1 MRSGWVLIVV
11 LSLCVSS
18 GYARADEKGE
28 LIETLENGC
37 INWTVGTYQSIGVAS
52 PAEKKGNLSDEE
64 RGKVLNMSRMHALKH
79 LLGIVLNTPVDTD
92 STVRDIASESDIIMA
107 EVESL
112 VKEAKAVKQEFM
124 TDGTVE
130 ITLQMDMYGGFAQ
143 LILPHEI
150 KQIESIK
157 TVATDSGPSSDE
169 KAQVES
175 DTEIFSGLVIDA
187 RGTQAKPALAP
198 LVMDEEK
205 KEVYGSAFVSR
216 EFAVQQGMCTYTKDL
231 DSAMTHSR
239 VAGNPLMVKGLK
251 TDGKM
256 RSRIIISNADA
267 SKLRSASEH
276 LSFLK
281 KCRVVI
287 VID

>member
-11 LSLCVSS
+11 LSLWVSY
-18 GYARADEKGE
+18 GYAGADEKGE
-28 LIETLENGC
+28 LIERLENGC
-37 INWTVGTYQSIGVAS
+37 INWTAGTYHSIGVAS
-52 PAEKKGNLSDEE
+52 PAEKKGDLSEEE
-64 RGKVLNMSRMHALKH
+64 RGKVLNVSRMHALKH
-79 LLGIVLNTPVDTD
+79 LLGIVLNTPVDSD

-157 TVATDSGPSSDE
+157 TVATDSDASSEE
-169 KAQVES
+169 KKQVES
-175 DTEIFSGLVIDA
+175 DPEIFSGLVIDA

-216 EFAVQQGMCTYTKDL
+216 EFAVQQGMCTYMKDL
-231 DSAMTHSR
+231 DAAMTHSR

-256 RSRIIISNADA
+256 RSRIIISNTDA